1 MQVDVKGNIMTIA
14 VTLDAKGRPS
24 STGKMLLH
32 YSSGGFATTSTGH
45 KINLTVG
52 KPNK

>member
-1 MQVDVKGNIMTIA
+1 MQVAVTGNQMVITIA
-14 VTLDAKGRPS
+14 LDAKGRPS

-32 YSSGGFATTSTGH
+32 YSSGGFTSTSTGH